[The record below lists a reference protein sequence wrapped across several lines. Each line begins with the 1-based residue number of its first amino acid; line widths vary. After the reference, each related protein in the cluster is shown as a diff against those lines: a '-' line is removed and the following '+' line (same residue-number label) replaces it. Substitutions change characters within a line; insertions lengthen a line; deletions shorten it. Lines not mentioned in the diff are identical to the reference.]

1 MSDQMS
7 RRSFM
12 GAAATGAVALAGITL
27 AGCSST
33 SASSEKSSEKEK
45 AVKPVI
51 LVTSFGTSYNDSRH
65 ITIGAIEDA
74 IREKYWQDYDIRR
87 AFTAQIIIDKLKKR
101 DGITIDNMTEALDRC
116 VEDGVKEIVVQP
128 THLMAGLEYADVK
141 DELDKYAD
149 KFDKISLGDPL
160 LTSDD
165 DYKKVAAAIKEN
177 MASFDDGKTAL
188 CLMGHGTEADSNA
201 DYAKMQEVFKNEGLT
216 QFFVGTVEAE
226 PTCEDVIAAASAAG
240 YKKAVL
246 APFMVVAGDHANN
259 DMADETDPDSWAA
272 KFVAAGFEVT
282 CLLQGLGQNAA
293 VDDIYVS
300 HVDDAIAKLQRGQFI
315 MIREGTA
322 ARNLEALVPLLTPQ
336 YAERCMFCTDDK
348 HPSDLLEKG
357 HIDYIA
363 REAINKY
370 GVDPIIAVKAAC
382 HHASRYFLL
391 NNRGAIAPG
400 YLADFA
406 VIDNFKDFNVEMVF
420 KKGVLYWNNGEL
432 RDFEA
437 PQIEEYLDKRAHDTF
452 HVATLTPDDFRDTR
466 QRGVLG
472 MVPGE
477 IITTDNGY
485 ADHVDLEKDI
495 LKIAVVE
502 RHKGTHHIGLGYIQ
516 GYGLRSGAVATSISH
531 DSHNIIVVGT
541 NSADMAFAANYI
553 VEHHGGIVVAENGV
567 VKGSVVL
574 EIAGI
579 MSDRPL
585 TEVNDQLEAAKAAA
599 FELGVSRGIDPF
611 MTLSFMALPVIPTLR
626 ITTRGI
632 IDVVTQQY
640 I

>member
-7 RRSFM
+7 RRGFM
-12 GAAATGAVALAGITL
+12 GAAATGAFALAGVAL

-165 DYKKVAAAIKEN
+165 DYKKVAAAINEN

-246 APFMVVAGDHANN
+246 APFMVGRGRPREQRHGRRDR
-259 DMADETDPDSWAA
+259 PRQL
-272 KFVAAGFEVT
+272 GCEV
-282 CLLQGLGQNAA
+282 
-293 VDDIYVS
+293 
-300 HVDDAIAKLQRGQFI
+300 RG
-315 MIREGTA
+315 RWL
-322 ARNLEALVPLLTPQ
+322 RSDVP
-336 YAERCMFCTDDK
+336 
-348 HPSDLLEKG
+348 
-357 HIDYIA
+357 
-363 REAINKY
+363 
-370 GVDPIIAVKAAC
+370 
-382 HHASRYFLL
+382 
-391 NNRGAIAPG
+391 APG
-400 YLADFA
+400 SGTERRGRRHLRLARGRRHRQA
-406 VIDNFKDFNVEMVF
+406 VNSPRT
-420 KKGVLYWNNGEL
+420 G
-432 RDFEA
+432 A
-437 PQIEEYLDKRAHDTF
+437 P
-452 HVATLTPDDFRDTR
+452 VASPCS
-466 QRGVLG
+466 GHA
-472 MVPGE
+472 PSP
-477 IITTDNGY
+477 TDG
-485 ADHVDLEKDI
+485 ACPLHSHP
-495 LKIAVVE
+495 A
-502 RHKGTHHIGLGYIQ
+502 RPPHGAGG
-516 GYGLRSGAVATSISH
+516 RS
-531 DSHNIIVVGT
+531 D
-541 NSADMAFAANYI
+541 
-553 VEHHGGIVVAENGV
+553 
-567 VKGSVVL
+567 
-574 EIAGI
+574 
-579 MSDRPL
+579 
-585 TEVNDQLEAAKAAA
+585 
-599 FELGVSRGIDPF
+599 
-611 MTLSFMALPVIPTLR
+611 
-626 ITTRGI
+626 
-632 IDVVTQQY
+632 
-640 I
+640 

>member
-1 MSDQMS
+1 MT
-7 RRSFM
+7 
-12 GAAATGAVALAGITL
+12 GAAPAQPALACGGNQVGILGKGHYCIGRAGEPPRAPSQTASPFPHGIAVALAPCEPRGVRFSFACADKQLSPGDRQTEERKNHVRPDVTPRLHGRRSNRSRRARRSRARGLLQHLRKFREI
-27 AGCSST
+27 
-33 SASSEKSSEKEK
+33 ERKEK

-300 HVDDAIAKLQRGQFI
+300 HVDDAIAKL
-315 MIREGTA
+315 
-322 ARNLEALVPLLTPQ
+322 
-336 YAERCMFCTDDK
+336 
-348 HPSDLLEKG
+348 
-357 HIDYIA
+357 
-363 REAINKY
+363 
-370 GVDPIIAVKAAC
+370 
-382 HHASRYFLL
+382 
-391 NNRGAIAPG
+391 
-400 YLADFA
+400 
-406 VIDNFKDFNVEMVF
+406 
-420 KKGVLYWNNGEL
+420 
-432 RDFEA
+432 
-437 PQIEEYLDKRAHDTF
+437 
-452 HVATLTPDDFRDTR
+452 
-466 QRGVLG
+466 
-472 MVPGE
+472 
-477 IITTDNGY
+477 
-485 ADHVDLEKDI
+485 
-495 LKIAVVE
+495 
-502 RHKGTHHIGLGYIQ
+502 
-516 GYGLRSGAVATSISH
+516 
-531 DSHNIIVVGT
+531 
-541 NSADMAFAANYI
+541 
-553 VEHHGGIVVAENGV
+553 
-567 VKGSVVL
+567 
-574 EIAGI
+574 
-579 MSDRPL
+579 
-585 TEVNDQLEAAKAAA
+585 
-599 FELGVSRGIDPF
+599 
-611 MTLSFMALPVIPTLR
+611 
-626 ITTRGI
+626 
-632 IDVVTQQY
+632 
-640 I
+640 

>member
-7 RRSFM
+7 RRGFM
-12 GAAATGAVALAGITL
+12 GAAATGAFALAGVAL

-128 THLMAGLEYADVK
+128 THLMGGLEYTDVK

-282 CLLQGLGQNAA
+282 CLLQGLGQNVA

-300 HVDDAIAKLQRGQFI
+300 HVDDAIAKLQAGRARGRRSRPRATG
-315 MIREGTA
+315 MRLPRPTAHARCIRIPPAHRTA
-322 ARNLEALVPLLTPQ
+322 QAVEATERNPLHVEENPRLRPVGGAFRVLARRL
-336 YAERCMFCTDDK
+336 RRK
-348 HPSDLLEKG
+348 
-357 HIDYIA
+357 
-363 REAINKY
+363 
-370 GVDPIIAVKAAC
+370 
-382 HHASRYFLL
+382 
-391 NNRGAIAPG
+391 
-400 YLADFA
+400 
-406 VIDNFKDFNVEMVF
+406 FK
-420 KKGVLYWNNGEL
+420 
-432 RDFEA
+432 
-437 PQIEEYLDKRAHDTF
+437 
-452 HVATLTPDDFRDTR
+452 R
-466 QRGVLG
+466 QRKGKRCRF
-472 MVPGE
+472 PGK
-477 IITTDNGY
+477 N
-485 ADHVDLEKDI
+485 
-495 LKIAVVE
+495 
-502 RHKGTHHIGLGYIQ
+502 
-516 GYGLRSGAVATSISH
+516 
-531 DSHNIIVVGT
+531 
-541 NSADMAFAANYI
+541 
-553 VEHHGGIVVAENGV
+553 
-567 VKGSVVL
+567 
-574 EIAGI
+574 
-579 MSDRPL
+579 
-585 TEVNDQLEAAKAAA
+585 
-599 FELGVSRGIDPF
+599 
-611 MTLSFMALPVIPTLR
+611 
-626 ITTRGI
+626 
-632 IDVVTQQY
+632 
-640 I
+640 